1 MDAQLH
7 PDAPIILCS
16 DEQWTAWLHQI
27 QSCAVAYNIW
37 DNINP
42 DHPVPFLEKPKTPDV
57 LTRGCKASEEDRDY
71 RSILHDR
78 FMLEFD
84 EYSIEQENKHH
95 LFDLIVSTVE
105 SHLQASYFNPDR
117 SLHEWISALKGAL
130 WIDDLSEKERAR
142 KRYHEALEPMQNP
155 QHWNAWLA
163 EYNEAAS
170 LAKLH
175 GVPEVLQI
183 HALMK
188 DFSSSVA
195 NIAPRWAATFLDIGS
210 FEPLMSRKE
219 MVRRFRE
226 HMKVQYPLDLGKPRA
241 GASATADD
249 GAATRGNKRNASS
262 AADNAPPVK
271 RNKQRKAPPHS
282 SSQASSKKRQRGRE
296 PANSGERCPACG
308 ERHGIKGC
316 YYIHQELAP
325 RWWKPKRS
333 TQSLIE
339 LRSKNDTAF
348 QALLREEG
356 KSFST

>member
-1 MDAQLH
+1 MDAQLQ
-7 PDAPIILCS
+7 PDAPIILRS
-16 DEQWTAWLHQI
+16 DKQWTAWLHQI

-37 DNINP
+37 NNINP
-42 DHPVPFLEKPKTPDV
+42 DHPVPFLEEPKTPD
-57 LTRGCKASEEDRDY
+57 LSTQDYTACEEDSDY
-71 RSILHDR
+71 HSVVYNRIRLQY
-78 FMLEFD
+78 D
-84 EYSIEQENKHH
+84 EYVKEQSSREH
-95 LFDLIVSTVE
+95 LYDLIFSTVDLR
-105 SHLQASYFNPDR
+105 LQTSYLDPDQ
-117 SLHEWISALKGAL
+117 SLPEWISALKDAL
-130 WIDDLSEKERAR
+130 WVDDLSEKRQAR
-142 KRYHEALEPMQNP
+142 ERYHEALEPMQNP
-155 QHWNAWLA
+155 QHWNTWLA

-175 GVPEVLQI
+175 GVPDVLQI

-188 DFSSSVA
+188 DFSSAVA
-195 NIAPRWAATFLDIGS
+195 NVAPTWAATFLETGR

-226 HMKVQYPLDLGKPRA
+226 HMKVQCSLDSGKPRA
-241 GASATADD
+241 GASAIADD
-249 GAATRGNKRNASS
+249 GAAGNKRNVAS
-262 AADNAPPVK
+262 ATDNAPPAK
-271 RNKQRKAPPHS
+271 RNKQRNAPPS
-282 SSQASSKKRQRGRE
+282 SSRQASSNKRQRGRE
-296 PANSGERCPACG
+296 PANAGERCPACG

-316 YYIHQELAP
+316 YYIHKELAP